1 MKEVLES
8 LEMKNHYYEKFLS
21 TTLKLLNQAR
31 NNVWDEL
38 EFYVDNRERILNIIR
53 SYDHKI
59 SEQMSEKEVSASDKD
74 RYKHQVQALLDTRAI
89 LAKKIVDADLELIS
103 RIDEMKMDTIK
114 ELKQNIETEQHFSTF
129 NKNGNTKKSSKRAA

>member
-1 MKEVLES
+1 MKEVIES

-21 TTLKLLNQAR
+21 TTLKLLDQAR
-31 NNVWDEL
+31 KNCWDEL

-59 SEQMSEKEVSASDKD
+59 AECMGEKEVTEQDKLQ
-74 RYKHQVQALLDTRAI
+74 YKGKVQSLLEQRTV
-89 LAKKIVDADLELIS
+89 LANKIVEADLELIS

-114 ELKQNIETEQHFSTF
+114 ELKQNIESEQHFSTF
-129 NKNGNTKKSSKRAA
+129 NKHAATKKPTKRAT

>member
-1 MKEVLES
+1 MKEIIEC

-21 TTLKLLNQAR
+21 TTLKLLGHAR

-59 SEQMSEKEVSASDKD
+59 SEGMQTKEVTANDKAK
-74 RYKHQVQALLDTRAI
+74 YKPRVEELLRNREV
-89 LAKKIVDADLELIS
+89 LAKKIVEADLELIS
-103 RIDEMKMDTIK
+103 RIDDMKMDTIK
-114 ELKQNIETEQHFSTF
+114 ELKQNIENEQHFSSFSKHTP
-129 NKNGNTKKSSKRAA
+129 TKKPSKRAA